1 MFKKII
7 KTLLG
12 QPEGYVSPADDFLA
26 RLRRDNPTLS
36 DSQIREIAQYKKI
49 RHLRDGE

>member
-12 QPEGYVSPADDFLA
+12 QPEGYVSPADQFLA
-26 RLRRDNPTLS
+26 RLRRDNPTPS
-36 DSQIREIAQYKKI
+36 ASQKAEITKYKKI
-49 RHLRDGE
+49 SNLRDGE